1 MTYETVIF
9 WFVVPP
15 GLILFIVLC
24 LLIISYLKRKLPAYQ
39 TLLDFI
45 IIDTVHFAIW
55 TEVFSMIP
63 FLLHFSSLKLNS
75 FSAHVILLLFRLCFT
90 CLYNWTQTALI
101 VKAIL
106 LFKSQWLNGLS
117 DEECLK
123 KIRITL
129 MILTCTMFIIDLI
142 PFVHKENRLK
152 TGLVLATGNENVER

>member
-1 MTYETVIF
+1 MSDPYRCRQSTI
-9 WFVVPP
+9 
-15 GLILFIVLC
+15 
-24 LLIISYLKRKLPAYQ
+24 A
-39 TLLDFI
+39 
-45 IIDTVHFAIW
+45 
-55 TEVFSMIP
+55 
-63 FLLHFSSLKLNS
+63 
-75 FSAHVILLLFRLCFT
+75 FT
-90 CLYNWTQTALI
+90 SLYNWTQTALI

-117 DEECLK
+117 DEECLR